1 MLIDVPTMFV
11 VIITMSLTLSI
22 AIGWVVQ
29 REDHDGL
36 RPLILGLA
44 VNAVAYTL
52 FALRGRIP
60 DFLSICVGNVA
71 IVGCQSLLIFA
82 IAEFQRR
89 RIAPVLLWAP
99 LAIIAVAFGAF
110 MADIAIRV
118 AISSAVFLV
127 QDLVLLHLLLGDL
140 KKTVGRGQHLIIVA
154 IAINL
159 VIMLYRAFIAFNDP
173 HFIYHI
179 TDAGVSQTLVYLSAF
194 VSLTLAAVGFL
205 LMTKESADENTRQM
219 AMTDKLTACWN
230 RFRIEEVAQQELA
243 RLQRYATPV
252 SLIMIDIDHFKTIND
267 KFGHAT
273 GDAILQGFATT
284 ARACIR
290 STDVLG
296 RWGGEEFVVVLP
308 ASGFSAAADTAE
320 RIRQAVEAAEYF
332 GGITITASFGFSSC
346 LSTDS
351 WNDWLQRAD
360 TALYQAKARGRNRV
374 EAEMPLQ
381 SSEHRR
387 QSGAELPLVVWQQDY
402 AMGCRVIDTQHR
414 QLFERGNQLIEAMTQ
429 GAAKDQVESK
439 IAEFVALAE
448 DHFRSE
454 EAILAGSPFPDQA
467 AHRDQHRQLI
477 ERATTLME
485 RHQRGQLETLELLN
499 FIVYELTAQH
509 MLGEDRKFRRYV
521 QDLH

>member
-1 MLIDVPTMFV
+1 MLIDIPTMFV

-36 RPLILGLA
+36 RALICALA
-44 VNAVAYTL
+44 LNAVAYTL

-60 DFLSICVGNVA
+60 DFWSICAGNVA
-71 IVGCQSLLIFA
+71 IVGCHALLIFA

-89 RIAPVLLWAP
+89 RVPPWLLWSP
-99 LAIIAVAFGAF
+99 VAIIGVAFGAF
-110 MADIAIRV
+110 MSDIAIRV
-118 AISSAVFLV
+118 TISSAVFLV
-127 QDLVLLHLLLGDL
+127 QDLVLLRLLLGDL
-140 KKTVGRGQHLIIVA
+140 RKTAGRGQHLIVVA

-159 VIMLYRAFIAFNDP
+159 VIMVYRAFIAFTDP
-173 HFIYHI
+173 HFIHHI
-179 TDAGVSQTLVYLSAF
+179 TDAGTSQTLVYLSAF

-205 LMTKESADENTRQM
+205 LMTKESADEKTRQM

-252 SLIMIDIDHFKTIND
+252 SLIMIDIDHFKSIND

-273 GDAILQGFATT
+273 GDAILQGFAAT

-290 STDVLG
+290 NTDVLG

-320 RIRQAVEAAEYF
+320 RIRQAVEAAAYL
-332 GGITITASFGFSSC
+332 GGIRITVSLGFSSC
-346 LSTDS
+346 QSTDTWS
-351 WNDWLQRAD
+351 DWLRRAD

-374 EAEMPLQ
+374 EAEMPLR
-381 SSEHRR
+381 SLPDRR
-387 QSGAELPLVVWQQDY
+387 CAGAELLQIVWRQDY
-402 AMGCRVIDTQHR
+402 AMGCLTIDTQHR
-414 QLFERGNQLIEAMTQ
+414 QLFDHGNQLIEAMTQ
-429 GAAKDQVESK
+429 GATKDEVDRK
-439 IAEFVALAE
+439 IAEFAALTD

-454 EAILAGSPFPDQA
+454 EAILQNSAFPELA
-467 AHRDQHRQLI
+467 AHREQHRQLS
-477 ERATTLME
+477 ERATTLIE
-485 RHQRGQLETLELLN
+485 RRRRGQLDTLELLN

-509 MLGEDRKFRRYV
+509 LLGEDWKFRRYV
-521 QDLH
+521 RNAR

>member
-1 MLIDVPTMFV
+1 MLIDIPTMFV

-44 VNAVAYTL
+44 LNAAAYTL
-52 FALRGRIP
+52 FALRGRVP
-60 DFLSICVGNVA
+60 DFWSICVGNVA
-71 IVGCQSLLIFA
+71 IVGCHSLLIFA
-82 IAEFQRR
+82 VAEFQRR
-89 RIAPVLLWAP
+89 RVPPLLLWAP
-99 LAIIAVAFGAF
+99 VAVIAVAFGAF
-110 MADIAIRV
+110 MSDIAVRV

-127 QDLVLLHLLLGDL
+127 QDLVLLRLLLGDL
-140 KKTVGRGQHLIIVA
+140 RKTVGRGQHLIVAA

-159 VIMLYRAFIAFNDP
+159 LIMVYRAFIAFTDP
-173 HFIYHI
+173 HFIHHI
-179 TDAGVSQTLVYLSAF
+179 TDAGTSQTLVYLSAF
-194 VSLTLAAVGFL
+194 VSLTLIAVGFV
-205 LMTKESADENTRQM
+205 LMAKEAADEKTRQM

-252 SLIMIDIDHFKTIND
+252 SLIMIDIDHFKAIND

-273 GDAILQGFATT
+273 GDAILQGFAAT

-290 STDVLG
+290 NTDVLG

-320 RIRQAVEAAEYF
+320 RIRQAVEAAEYL
-332 GGITITASFGFSSC
+332 GGITITASLGFSSC
-346 LSTDS
+346 QSTDS
-351 WNDWLQRAD
+351 WNDWLRRAD

-381 SSEHRR
+381 SPADRR
-387 QSGAELPLVVWQQDY
+387 RSGAELLQIVWRQDY
-402 AMGCRVIDTQHR
+402 DMGCQAIDTQHHR
-414 QLFERGNQLIEAMTQ
+414 LFDLGNQLIEAMTQ
-429 GAAKDQVESK
+429 GAPKDEVESK
-439 IAEFVALAE
+439 IADFVTLAE
-448 DHFRSE
+448 DHFRDE
-454 EAILAGSPFPDQA
+454 EAILQGTEFPDLA
-467 AHRDQHRQLI
+467 AHREQHRQLI
-477 ERATTLME
+477 ERATTLIE

-521 QDLH
+521 QDSR